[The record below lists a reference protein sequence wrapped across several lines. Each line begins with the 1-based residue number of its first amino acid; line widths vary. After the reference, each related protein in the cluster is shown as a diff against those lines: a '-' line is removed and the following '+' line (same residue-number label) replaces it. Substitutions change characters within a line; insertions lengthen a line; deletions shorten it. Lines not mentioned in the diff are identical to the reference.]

1 MMMLY
6 NRFDGF
12 TVTLTLDEEE
22 DWIAHFE
29 ELPNVSAFGHT
40 PEEALN
46 ELEVAWETM
55 KESYQKHGER
65 VPIAPA
71 KKDYSGHFNIRV
83 DKRVHRALAVEAAQ
97 VGLSLNA
104 LVAQKLAHSVKE
116 PYQIHHKS

>member
-1 MMMLY
+1 MMTLY

-12 TVTLTLDEEE
+12 TVTLTLDEED
-22 DWIAHFE
+22 DWVTHFE
-29 ELPNVSAFGHT
+29 ELPNVSAFGPT

-46 ELEVAWETM
+46 QLEVAWEAM
-55 KESYQKHGER
+55 KESYQNHGEP
-65 VPIAPA
+65 VPVAPA

-116 PYQIHHKS
+116 PYQIHPKT